1 MVKIKICGIT
11 NHQDAASAV
20 ELGTDAIGFVF
31 APSPRR
37 ITPEKAQ
44 QIINAMPP
52 FVQTVGVFV
61 NERPDAI
68 RQIMRF
74 CGLDLIQFHGDEP
87 PEVCEDFMPRSIKAF
102 QIRDRSVLHAMTPYK
117 GKTKAMLLDTY
128 ADQKRGGTGKRFD
141 WNLAAMGKTLG
152 VPIILAGGLTP
163 SNIER
168 AISMANPFAVDV
180 SSGVEDR
187 PGKKDHHL
195 MERLI
200 KIIRNTDNGRDLNE

>member
-11 NHQDAASAV
+11 NHRDAASAV

-102 QIRDRSVLHAMTPYK
+102 QIRDRSGLHAITPYK
-117 GKTKAMLLDTY
+117 GKTKAVLLDTY

-141 WNLAAMGKTLG
+141 WNLAAMGKPLG

-195 MERLI
+195 MKRLI
-200 KIIRNTDNGRDLNE
+200 KKIRNSDYGSE